1 MTCSATFWSVLPW
14 QNGRESR
21 SVNIFLTVV
30 ASVLLMAFAGLMAAT
45 ESALGVMS
53 VDDLRAAATR
63 HRSRR
68 SLEAM
73 ATQPRAHRNVA
84 TFARIVSETIVAV
97 VVTAAFLTS
106 SLPLWA
112 GLLIAIVLMTAASFV
127 LAGSS
132 PRSVGR
138 ARPEGIVAFS
148 APVVHSLRIVLGPL
162 ADLLVSLGDRVT
174 PGRPGTSAFA
184 SEEQLL
190 SMVDEAT
197 RHDVLEKDERELI
210 HSIFDWGDTHVRE
223 VMVPRI
229 DMVTVE
235 ADTSLAEAGALFLS
249 SGLSRIPVIG
259 EDTDDIVGVLYL
271 RDVARISLD
280 KKGAPRGATV
290 RSLAREAVFI
300 PELKKADDALRDMQ
314 ASSTHLAFVVDEHG
328 GIAGLVTLED
338 LLEELVG
345 EIRDEFDRG
354 APEATALADGRYR
367 VSARMHIEDLGELF
381 GLDITDDEIDS
392 VGGLLAKELERVPE
406 VGDHVVVSGLH
417 LEADRVEARRGRV
430 TNILVWPDQELL
442 DARRAFGS
450 EK

>member
-1 MTCSATFWSVLPW
+1 
-14 QNGRESR
+14 
-21 SVNIFLTVV
+21 VNILITIA
-30 ASVLLMAFAGLMAAT
+30 ASVLLMAFAGLMAAA

-53 VDDLRAAATR
+53 VDDVRAAAKR

-68 SLEAM
+68 SLEAI
-73 ATQPRAHRNVA
+73 ANQTRAHRNVA
-84 TFARIVSETIVAV
+84 TFARIVSETVVAV
-97 VVTAAFLTS
+97 LVTATFLTS
-106 SLPLWA
+106 NLPLWA
-112 GLLIAIVLMTAASFV
+112 GLLISIAIMTTASFV

-132 PRSVGR
+132 PQSVGR
-138 ARPEGIVAFS
+138 ARPEAIVAFA
-148 APVVHSLRIVLGPL
+148 APLVHFLRIVLGPL

-174 PGRPGTSAFA
+174 PGRSNTSAFA

-210 HSIFDWGDTHVRE
+210 HSIFEWGDTHVRE

-235 ADTSLAEAGALFLS
+235 ADTSLADAGALFLS

-259 EDTDDIVGVLYL
+259 DDTDDIVGVLYL

-280 KKGAPRGATV
+280 KKSAPRGASV
-290 RSLAREAVFI
+290 RSLAHEPVFI

-354 APEATALADGRYR
+354 APEASALPDGRYR

-381 GLDITDDEIDS
+381 GLDLTDDEVDS

-406 VGDHVVVSGLH
+406 VGDRVVVSGLH

-442 DARRAFGS
+442 DAQAAFGG
-450 EK
+450 EQ

>member
-1 MTCSATFWSVLPW
+1 M
-14 QNGRESR
+14 
-21 SVNIFLTVV
+21 NIFLTVA
-30 ASVLLMAFAGLMAAT
+30 ASVLVMAFAGLMAAA
-45 ESALGVMS
+45 ESGMGVMS
-53 VDDLRAAATR
+53 VDDLRDAATR

-73 ATQPRAHRNVA
+73 ARQPRAHRTVA
-84 TFARIVSETIVAV
+84 TFARIVAETVVAV
-97 VVTAAFLTS
+97 LITAALLTS
-106 SLPLWA
+106 GLPLWA
-112 GLLIAIVLMTAASFV
+112 GLLIAVVVMASASFV

-138 ARPEGIVAFS
+138 AHPEGIVAFA
-148 APVVHSLRIVLGPL
+148 APIVHILRIVLGPL
-162 ADLLVSLGDRVT
+162 ADLLVALGDRVT

-210 HSIFDWGDTHVRE
+210 HSIFEWGDTYVRE

-235 ADTSLAEAGALFLS
+235 ADTPLAEAGALFLR

-259 EDTDDIVGVLYL
+259 DDTDDIVGVLYL
-271 RDVARISLD
+271 RDVARIALD
-280 KKGAPRGATV
+280 KKSAPRGASV
-290 RSLAREAVFI
+290 RSLAHEPVFL

-354 APEATALADGRYR
+354 APEAVELPDGRYR
-367 VSARMHIEDLGELF
+367 VSARLHIEDLGELF
-381 GLDITDDEIDS
+381 GLDLTDDEVDS

-430 TNILVWPDQELL
+430 INVLVWPDQELL

-450 EK
+450 EE

>member
-1 MTCSATFWSVLPW
+1 
-14 QNGRESR
+14 
-21 SVNIFLTVV
+21 VNIVIVV
-30 ASVLLMAFAGLMAAT
+30 LASVLLMAFAGLMAAA

-53 VDDLRAAATR
+53 VDDLRSASTR

-73 ATQPRAHRNVA
+73 ANQPRAHRNVA

-97 VVTAAFLTS
+97 LVTATFLTS

-112 GLLIAIVLMTAASFV
+112 GLLISIAIMTTASFV

-132 PRSVGR
+132 PQSVGR
-138 ARPEGIVAFS
+138 ARPEAIVAFA
-148 APVVHSLRIVLGPL
+148 APLVHLLRIVLGPV

-174 PGRPGTSAFA
+174 PGRSGTSAFA

-210 HSIFDWGDTHVRE
+210 HSIFEWGDTHVRE

-229 DMVTVE
+229 DMVTVD

-259 EDTDDIVGVLYL
+259 DDTDDIVGVLYL

-280 KKGAPRGATV
+280 KKSAPRGASV
-290 RSLAREAVFI
+290 RSLAHEPVFL

-354 APEATALADGRYR
+354 APEALALPNGRYR

-381 GLDITDDEIDS
+381 GIDLTDDEVDS

-406 VGDHVVVSGLH
+406 VGDRVVVSGLH

-442 DARRAFGS
+442 DAQAAFGADQ
-450 EK
+450 

>member
-1 MTCSATFWSVLPW
+1 M
-14 QNGRESR
+14 
-21 SVNIFLTVV
+21 NILIAV
-30 ASVLLMAFAGLMAAT
+30 AASILLMAFAGLMAAT

-53 VDDLRAAATR
+53 VDDVRAIAKR

-68 SLEAM
+68 ALEAI
-73 ATQPRAHRNVA
+73 ANQPAAHRNVVM
-84 TFARIVSETIVAV
+84 FARIASETVVAV
-97 VVTAAFLTS
+97 LVTASLLTS
-106 SLPLWA
+106 GLPLWA
-112 GLLIAIVLMTAASFV
+112 GLLISIAIMTTASFV

-138 ARPEGIVAFS
+138 VRPEGIVAFA
-148 APVVHSLRIVLGPL
+148 APVVHILRIVLGPL
-162 ADLLVSLGDRVT
+162 ANLLVALGDRVT

-210 HSIFDWGDTHVRE
+210 HSIFEWGDTHVRE

-235 ADTSLAEAGALFLS
+235 ADSSLAEAGALFLS

-259 EDTDDIVGVLYL
+259 DDTDDIVGVLYL

-280 KKGAPRGATV
+280 KKAAPRGASV
-290 RSLAREAVFI
+290 RSLAHEAVFL

-354 APEATALADGRYR
+354 APEATALPDGRYR
-367 VSARMHIEDLGELF
+367 VSARMQIEDLGELF
-381 GLDITDDEIDS
+381 GLDLDDDEVDS
-392 VGGLLAKELERVPE
+392 VGGLLAKELDRVPE

-442 DARRAFGS
+442 DAQRAFGGD
-450 EK
+450 E